1 MENDKSVIGAYRFTV
16 GPSSDPSK
24 AGQYDLKW
32 KFRYS
37 QQPTNYIETPF
48 IVQVIDRCDP
58 HIPNFSPQPL
68 VLPSSIANQEY
79 TITDYKEYIIP
90 EFTTSPLYC
99 QSRLTYRWNNPA
111 DSSPTITGSQGDAV
125 TFDAPNRKKIYDYSG
140 DTDLAGLDEFGINYL
155 LTVHADLPGGA
166 TNFA

>member
-1 MENDKSVIGAYRFTV
+1 MENDKSVMRVPELPV

-32 KFRYS
+32 KFWYS

-58 HIPNFSPQPL
+58 HIPNFPPQPF

-90 EFTTSPLYC
+90 EFTTGPLYC
-99 QSRLTYRWNNPA
+99 QSRLTYRWTNPA
-111 DSSPTITGSQGDAV
+111 DSSPSITGSQGDAV
-125 TFDAPNRKKIYDYSG
+125 TFDAPNRRKIYDYDG
-140 DTDLAGLDEFGINYL
+140 DLDLAGTTPAGEDY
-155 LTVHADLPGGA
+155 
-166 TNFA
+166 